1 MNMEGEWWGIV
12 LSTFLLCVQEKS
24 HGINNGG
31 WRELSCFEKSGPD
44 WNKPDFTEIIQSSD
58 TKKDRISNTVYS
70 VLTKL
75 FKLIDKAIKIRAWTL
90 DFIYYSQF
98 QLLM

>member
-44 WNKPDFTEIIQSSD
+44 WNKPDFTEII
-58 TKKDRISNTVYS
+58 
-70 VLTKL
+70 
-75 FKLIDKAIKIRAWTL
+75 
-90 DFIYYSQF
+90 
-98 QLLM
+98 